1 MRDSE
6 RERER
11 DRGRNMDGRM
21 LGSPFV
27 KTIAESEQD
36 DLVKVDGKFVK
47 VPDWRKTYQALDAKG
62 EVEARCILCL

>member
-1 MRDSE
+1 
-6 RERER
+6 
-11 DRGRNMDGRM
+11 MDGRM